1 MSTDLFK
8 RYYNNP
14 AKQYIYAG
22 ITCPGASSS
31 SDGSFT
37 VDDDKL
43 TITDSDGNTTVVDL
57 SDLNVPVTSF
67 NSSSTVLQP
76 NSVSVIRGVTSGESR
91 MTRGFGRI
99 PECAAGEKDWKY
111 EAKVRFTVKYRKN
124 GRICVVPLS
133 VSAGY
138 PDDIE
143 KSVNTALAAA
153 CVPVTVY
160 FVDDYMMFVGNNNG
174 FEYYVDSVN
183 FALSD
188 DVYMDNSADEGTIV
202 SRERCNA
209 LLTEMDNVY
218 VPAVKYRNGAF
229 RGIVLKPVYPK
240 YNDSSIS
247 SADRSI
253 KIAFVKDR
261 VFTYEELTA
270 NVPDIFKREITDVDI
285 DWRTK
290 EEFTAMK

>member
-1 MSTDLFK
+1 MATDLFK
-8 RYYNNP
+8 RYYDNP

-43 TITDSDGNTTVVDL
+43 TITDPDGNTTVVDL

-67 NSSSTVLQP
+67 DSSSTVLQP
-76 NSVSVIRGVTSGESR
+76 NSVTVIRGVTSGESR

-99 PECAAGEKDWKY
+99 PECATSEKDWKY
-111 EAKVRFTVKYRKN
+111 DAKVRFTVKYRRN
-124 GRICVVPLS
+124 GRVCIVPLS

-138 PDDIE
+138 PNDIE
-143 KSVNTALAAA
+143 KSVNAALTAA

-160 FVDDYMMFVGNNNG
+160 FVGDYMMFVGNDNG
-174 FEYYVDSVN
+174 FEYYVDGVN

-188 DVYMDNSADEGTIV
+188 DTYMEDETVVPG
-202 SRERCNA
+202 ERYRM
-209 LLTEMDNVY
+209 LLTEMDGVY

-229 RGIVLKPVYPK
+229 RGLIIKPVYPK

-247 SADRSI
+247 AVDRSV
-253 KIAFVKDR
+253 KLAFVKDR

-270 NVPDIFKREITDVDI
+270 NVPDIFRREITDVDI
-285 DWRTK
+285 D
-290 EEFTAMK
+290 